1 MPINYTRLI
10 ITAGILLGTISLSG
24 CLKTKTCNLEVTPEE
39 RNWLPY
45 ETTDSVKLETDSGNV
60 HRLTFSEV
68 YEFADDEVSEEAN
81 CQSGAVIYIN
91 LTDTAG
97 NTNAA
102 GQYLISKSESGNG
115 DLARSA
121 ITWFDLNF
129 YQNSLNSE
137 ELYLSATSNP
147 LEVLDTINI
156 GDSIHE
162 NVYHISAADTSR
174 LSYSQF
180 KDVYFSE
187 QLEILRYDIRETNTV
202 FEMVTDDEQE

>member
-1 MPINYTRLI
+1 MLKHYARLI
-10 ITAGILLGTISLSG
+10 ITASLLLGIFSLSG

-39 RNWLPY
+39 RTWLPY
-45 ETTDSVKLETDSGNV
+45 DSADSVKLETDSGNV
-60 HRLTFSEV
+60 HRLTFTEV

-97 NTNAA
+97 NTNTA
-102 GQYLISKSESGNG
+102 GQYLISKSESGN
-115 DLARSA
+115 DELARSA
-121 ITWFDLNF
+121 ITWFQLNF
-129 YQNSLNSE
+129 YQNSLDSE

-147 LEVLDTINI
+147 LEVLDTITI
-156 GDSIHE
+156 GDSLHE
-162 NVYHISAADTSR
+162 NVYHISATDTSR

-187 QLEILRYDIRETNTV
+187 QLKILRYDIRGTNKV
-202 FEMVTDDEQE
+202 FEVVSDDEQE